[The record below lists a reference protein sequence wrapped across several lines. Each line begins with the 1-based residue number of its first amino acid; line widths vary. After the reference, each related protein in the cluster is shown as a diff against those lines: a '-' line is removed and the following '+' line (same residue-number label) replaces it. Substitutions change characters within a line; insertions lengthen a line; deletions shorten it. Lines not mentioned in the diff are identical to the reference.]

1 MKLIIGIHGKLGSG
15 KNWIGSNVIIPV
27 LMKYKQK
34 YLEVSFADQIKI
46 NVMTKNNIE
55 YKSVYET
62 KTQETRILLQ
72 NEGTDG
78 RKIDQDIWIKYL
90 NNWINVYNKRNIEVF
105 IITDLRYKNE
115 YTFIKENN
123 GIVIKVVAPKR
134 NEKRLL
140 QECKGDVSIYNK
152 IKTHQSEIDMDT
164 FDDFKFDWIID
175 NDTIQNIEELR
186 NRFERIFN

>member
-15 KNWIGSNVIIPV
+15 KNWIASNVIIPV
-27 LMKYKQK
+27 LMKYKQI

-46 NVMTKNNIE
+46 NVMTKNNIK
-55 YKSVYET
+55 YCDVYEK

-72 NEGTDG
+72 KEGTDG
-78 RKIDQDIWIKYL
+78 RKIDQNIWIKYL
-90 NNWINVYNKRNIEVF
+90 NNWINVYNKRNIEIF

-115 YTFIKENN
+115 YNFIKKNN
-123 GIVIKVVAPKR
+123 GVVIKVVAPKR

-140 QECKGDVSIYNK
+140 QESNGNSSIYNK

-164 FDDFKFDWIID
+164 FDYTKFDWVID
-175 NDTIQNIEELR
+175 NDTIQNIQELQ
-186 NRFERIFN
+186 NKFETFF